1 MQRYTGFWRKNIGL
15 KIMTDKPKTEEKRGL
30 RPKSK
35 GDLAGRLSDGIKN
48 TPAST
53 QWMRPG
59 YVFDR
64 WRKSDVKAEQNH
76 IAVLEYV
83 FFALGA
89 DQAFFLGGSHRT
101 AGFQIV
107 ESYNLRPDKAFFK
120 IRMDFARS
128 LRRFGAF
135 FDRPDRK

>member
-1 MQRYTGFWRKNIGL
+1 
-15 KIMTDKPKTEEKRGL
+15 MTDKPKTKEKRGL

-35 GDLAGRLSDGIKN
+35 GNLAGRLADGIKN

-64 WRKSDVKAEQNH
+64 WRKSDIKAEQNH

-83 FFALGA
+83 FLALGTHKTL
-89 DQAFFLGGSHRT
+89 FLSRSH
-101 AGFQIV
+101 
-107 ESYNLRPDKAFFK
+107 
-120 IRMDFARS
+120 
-128 LRRFGAF
+128 
-135 FDRPDRK
+135 

>member
-76 IAVLEYV
+76 IAVLAYV

-89 DQAFFLGGSHRT
+89 DQAFFLGGSH
-101 AGFQIV
+101 
-107 ESYNLRPDKAFFK
+107 SYRRLSRSSKATTS
-120 IRMDFARS
+120 ARIKPRS
-128 LRRFGAF
+128 KSEWILPAA
-135 FDRPDRK
+135 

>member
-35 GDLAGRLSDGIKN
+35 GDLAGRLSDVIKN

-76 IAVLEYV
+76 IAVLHDI
-83 FFALGA
+83 FLAFGA
-89 DQAFFLGGSHRT
+89 D
-101 AGFQIV
+101 
-107 ESYNLRPDKAFFK
+107 
-120 IRMDFARS
+120 
-128 LRRFGAF
+128 
-135 FDRPDRK
+135 

>member
-1 MQRYTGFWRKNIGL
+1 M
-15 KIMTDKPKTEEKRGL
+15 DA
-30 RPKSK
+30 
-35 GDLAGRLSDGIKN
+35 AGVCFRQMAQN
-48 TPAST
+48 
-53 QWMRPG
+53 
-59 YVFDR
+59 
-64 WRKSDVKAEQNH
+64 KSDVKAEQNH

-120 IRMDFARS
+120 IRMDFACG

-135 FDRPDRK
+135 LIVQARTSCLPAVR